1 MKRRDFIKTTSIA
14 SIGSLFNEKISI
26 NINNENINRQYVK
39 DVESSIRIN
48 DTTMF
53 VETRTSKVVLEKGII
68 TSLICKETNEEFIKN
83 ADTLNYRAL
92 QLIYNNAV
100 LNFNE
105 E

>member
-48 DTTMF
+48 DTTMLF
-53 VETRTSKVVLEKGII
+53 
-68 TSLICKETNEEFIKN
+68 
-83 ADTLNYRAL
+83 
-92 QLIYNNAV
+92 
-100 LNFNE
+100 
-105 E
+105 